1 MKIARLSWKCSN
13 QEFVLLP
20 IIEILREKKLFGE
33 NNSYGGEDEIILFSG
48 GPINT
53 LAKKSIIAGPPLKRY
68 VTRQPNSEEL
78 PKNSKHISPISGQ
91 IELGPKPPKLRWSK
105 QTWSSSSGWN
115 TIDELSGI
123 NIEECGIK
131 FNSELPELITEQKN
145 SEGFLPGQYCVA
157 FAYDL
162 VQWTQPWHMIHPPK
176 EESILGVMWQI
187 DRWIIHN
194 RENSELEL
202 IGFEGDE
209 WFTETS
215 HVITN
220 VLEHEEEKISWPNQ
234 NNGFNNS
241 EERSNHTD
249 LSHQKI
255 VDRVKKAIMAGELYQ
270 LNFGRKWF
278 GNLTEKPWEIMLRL
292 LSTNPAPWSNWI
304 SVPDLNLAICS
315 SSPELLL
322 SAKNG
327 KVTTRPIKGTKPR
340 GTTQTEDYEN
350 QRELISSIKERAE
363 HLMLVDLE
371 RNDLGIVCKPGTVKR
386 SEFQIESYAD
396 VHHLVSEI
404 EGEMRNE
411 ISIWSAIQAIFPGGS
426 ITGCPKTVTIASIDE
441 LEKESRSFW
450 TGSIGYIDPRRNI
463 AQLNILIRTLEA
475 TNLGDGNWFATV
487 QAGGGLVVDSDS
499 KTEVEEAKWKAAAL
513 RIATGWIDGKDKSK
527 FKSNKLEIKKI
538 SIEDNYWNKN
548 KECGEISLWPNV
560 IQSDNHRVLFI
571 DNLDSFSWNIIHAFS
586 QLGSDV
592 CVVNGRSKT
601 SPQLSEILEKCKP
614 SHIVIG
620 PGPGNPE
627 YSKLTMHLAKAAI
640 SGKLTNHDTP
650 IPLLGVCLGHQ
661 AIGIASGMKLI
672 ENPNGAIHGVPCQI
686 SHNGTGL
693 FRGLGKNVKMTRYH
707 SLILENQDTISEISI
722 TARDVEN
729 DSIMALQ
736 HDLLPIFGVQ
746 FHPESAESINGF
758 NIFNTFLEY

>member
-1 MKIARLSWKCSN
+1 MVEVKVARLSWKCSA

-20 IIEILREKKLFGE
+20 IIDILRENKLLGE
-33 NNSYGGEDEIILFSG
+33 NNLYGAEDEIILFSG
-48 GPINT
+48 GPSST

-68 VTRQPNSEEL
+68 VARQPNSEEL
-78 PKNSKHISPISGQ
+78 PKNNKHISPISGQ
-91 IELGPKPPKLRWSK
+91 IELGPNPPKLKWSK
-105 QTWSSSSGWN
+105 QTWSLSSSWN
-115 TIDELSGI
+115 EIDELTGI
-123 NIEECGIK
+123 NIEECGMK
-131 FNSELPELITEQKN
+131 FNSELPELTDEQKE
-145 SEGFLPGQYCVA
+145 SEEFLPGQYCVA

-162 VQWTQPWHMIHPPK
+162 VQWTQPWHMIYPPK
-176 EESILGVMWQI
+176 EESILGIMWQI
-187 DRWIIHN
+187 DRWVIHN
-194 RENSELEL
+194 REDNELEL

-209 WFTETS
+209 WFTQAS
-215 HVITN
+215 LLITN
-220 VLEHEEEKISWPNQ
+220 ALEHKVENISWPSW
-234 NNGFNNS
+234 NNKYNNS
-241 EERSNHTD
+241 KEHSNHTD
-249 LSHQKI
+249 ISHQKI
-255 VDRVKKAIMAGELYQ
+255 VDRVKKAIKAGELYQ

-278 GNLTEKPWEIMLRL
+278 GNLIMLRL

-304 SVPDLNLAICS
+304 SVPDLKLAICS

-340 GTTQTEDYEN
+340 GITQNEDYEN
-350 QRELISSIKERAE
+350 QNELISSIKERAE

-404 EGEMRNE
+404 EGEMKND
-411 ISIWSAIQAIFPGGS
+411 ISIWSAVQAIFPGGS
-426 ITGCPKTVTIASIDE
+426 ITGCPKTVTVASIDE
-441 LEKESRSFW
+441 LEEEPRSFW
-450 TGSIGYIDPRRNI
+450 TGSIGYIDPRRSI

-475 TNLGDGNWFATV
+475 TNLEDGSWFATV
-487 QAGGGLVVDSDS
+487 QAGGGLVIDSDS

-513 RIATGWIDGKDKSK
+513 RIATGWINGEDKSENK
-527 FKSNKLEIKKI
+527 PNKLEIKKI
-538 SIEDNYWNKN
+538 DIEDNYWKKS
-548 KECGEISLWPNV
+548 KECGGISAWPNV
-560 IQSDNHRVLFI
+560 IQTDNPLVLFV

-592 CVVNGRSKT
+592 CVINGRSKT
-601 SPQLSEILEKCKP
+601 PPQLSEILNKCKP

-627 YSKLTMHLAKAAI
+627 YSKLSMKFVKAAL
-640 SGKLTNHDTP
+640 SRKLTNQGTP

-661 AIGIASGMKLI
+661 AIGVASGMKLI

-686 SHNGTGL
+686 SHDGSGL
-693 FRGLGKNVKMTRYH
+693 FQGLDLNIKMTRYH
-707 SLILENQDTISEISI
+707 SLILKNQDTIPEIRV
-722 TARDVEN
+722 TARDVN
-729 DSIMALQ
+729 NNSIMALQ
-736 HDLLPIFGVQ
+736 HNTLPIFGVQ
-746 FHPESAESINGF
+746 FHPESAESVNGF